1 MENMADVRAVLL
13 AVVLL
18 AGCALTSQQ
27 ATLKPELQLSPT
39 DLGRGTTVTLKVV
52 DERPDKTL
60 GHRGAGMKGA
70 KITTEQDVA
79 EVFREKVVEGLKTY
93 NFDPVPYSESIP
105 KLLTIEIRLIEY
117 STSQGFATITVHT
130 KTALK
135 AIARDGGKTYDN
147 FFRADYEESFGAIP
161 FAEENEALINKVLSD
176 VVQKLFH
183 DQELMAFLA
192 A

>member
-1 MENMADVRAVLL
+1 MENLADARAIFL

-27 ATLKPELQLSPT
+27 AVLKPELPLSRT
-39 DLGRGTTVTLKVV
+39 DLGRGTAVALKVV
-52 DERPDKTL
+52 DERPDQTL

-70 KITTEQDVA
+70 KITTAQDVA
-79 EVFREKVVEGLKTY
+79 EVFREKIVEGLKTY
-93 NFDPVPYSESIP
+93 HFDPVPSTASIP
-105 KLLTIEIRLIEY
+105 KSLTIEIRLIDY

-135 AIARDGGKTYDN
+135 AIARDGGTTYEN
-147 FFRADYEESFGAIP
+147 FFRADHEERFAAIP
-161 FAEENEALINKVLSD
+161 FAEENETLINKVLSE
-176 VVQKLFH
+176 VVQKLFQ

-192 A
+192 K